1 MKNILFDA
9 RNGYEDL
16 FPRIATKL
24 DGNKYKCYYLT
35 QNDKE
40 KDFLILNFNVDE
52 DNIFCRTSYIR
63 DNHVNDIDM
72 DNLKHLENVCKISL
86 WKIIYSDRFSEKY
99 SYKDKLKYT
108 YTHMKLFSYIYSE
121 YDIDIFVS
129 ETISFLSSYM
139 AYLVGK
145 LYDVQYIGYEN
156 ARINNRVFITNRS
169 HSSPNTLVENYSKW
183 TSESNLDFERIF
195 LNDFKN
201 EKLIPSYMSLA
212 GGKMHTPLRYVLGA
226 IINLIVRR
234 NVNKYDYIT
243 KYLAY
248 EAISNFKKEIIFA
261 IMHKQ
266 IEFCQPDY
274 NEKYILFPLHF
285 QPEATTLTFATYFL
299 DQLQVI
305 EALSKSIPID
315 HVLYVKEHYAQLGSR
330 NINFYKKL
338 KQYKNVK
345 LIDPFIH
352 SHELIQ
358 NSSIVVTLT
367 STTGWETILYGKPL
381 IVMGDIF
388 YEIYKHANKVT
399 DFTSLPTII
408 QKIIN
413 ETYNEVDIL
422 QFIGAYLESTYEG
435 CFVLSDKSCF
445 SSENIELLAKALL
458 KEIKLETR
466 KSNYPKISTFNL
478 TS

>member
-9 RNGYEDL
+9 RNGYEKL
-16 FPRIATKL
+16 FPLIAQKL
-24 DGNKYKCYYLT
+24 DDNKYKCYYLT
-35 QNDKE
+35 QNDNE
-40 KDFLILNFNVDE
+40 KDFLILNFNIDE
-52 DNIFCRTSYIR
+52 DNIFCRASYIR
-63 DNHVNDIDM
+63 ENDVNEIDI
-72 DNLKHLENVCKISL
+72 DNLKHLENVCKIPL
-86 WKIIYSDRFSEKY
+86 WKVIYSDRFSEKY
-99 SYKDKLKYT
+99 SYNDKLKYT
-108 YTHMKLFSYIYSE
+108 YIHMKLFSEIYSE
-121 YDIDIFVS
+121 YNIDIFVS

-156 ARINNRVFITNRS
+156 ARIDNRIFITSRP
-169 HSSPNTLVENYSKW
+169 HSSPNSLEENYLKWKSK
-183 TSESNLDFERIF
+183 SNLDSERKF

-201 EKLIPSYMSLA
+201 NKTIPNYMSLA
-212 GGKMHTPLRYVLGA
+212 GGEMHTPLRNILGA
-226 IINLIVRR
+226 IINLTVRR

-248 EAISNFKKEIIFA
+248 EAIGNLKKEIIFA
-261 IMHKQ
+261 LMYKQ
-266 IEFCQPDY
+266 VEFCQPDY

-305 EALSKSIPID
+305 EALSKSIPIN

-330 NINFYKKL
+330 KIDFYKKI
-338 KQYKNVK
+338 KQYKNIK

-358 NSSIVVTLT
+358 NSRIVVILT

-388 YEIYKHANKVT
+388 YEYYKHANKVT

-413 ETYNEVDIL
+413 ETYNEADIL
-422 QFIGAYLESTYEG
+422 QFIGAYLESTYKG
-435 CFVLSDKSCF
+435 CFVPSDKSCF
-445 SSENIELLAKALL
+445 SCENIELLAKALL
-458 KEIKLETR
+458 KEIEL
-466 KSNYPKISTFNL
+466 
-478 TS
+478 